1 MNNEA
6 LTEKVSVN
14 VNTATL
20 SEIDLLVD
28 GGYYSNRSDFINHAL
43 RSSLQEER
51 ATVERL
57 IEQKK
62 CPEVPD
68 RTWFLGISNLSAEEL
83 RQAREAGRLGD
94 VRRIVLLNTDWTS
107 AGNVKCVTVH
117 DGASAFDAEVREG
130 RMRHL
135 LVSGSVAVGFEVP
148 SAVVDGLKADD
159 RGVSFAVQGC
169 GPVEITVDSP
179 KPLGA
184 LGLEGCKGSL
194 NGARLRLDMG
204 AAWSRAQVAIPFANG
219 DRPAQQR

>member
-83 RQAREAGRLGD
+83 RQAREAGVRLKIRGYGLLVVDRD
-94 VRRIVLLNTDWTS
+94 VDDPLL
-107 AGNVKCVTVH
+107 
-117 DGASAFDAEVREG
+117 FDAVEEISVRG
-130 RMRHL
+130 R
-135 LVSGSVAVGFEVP
+135 VQC
-148 SAVVDGLKADD
+148 SADAKKHFGLK
-159 RGVSFAVQGC
+159 
-169 GPVEITVDSP
+169 
-179 KPLGA
+179 
-184 LGLEGCKGSL
+184 
-194 NGARLRLDMG
+194 
-204 AAWSRAQVAIPFANG
+204 
-219 DRPAQQR
+219 